1 MPNSLSSMD
10 LASPACLEG
19 EAIFRRGSVS
29 LISQEGD
36 ALLLR
41 VGTSPTQIVTLPAS
55 GNPHCTCGMGEQ
67 PCAHVVAALFAAQED
82 GTLRMLSQSHEF
94 TLGQK
99 MLAALSRA
107 MPGSEN
113 VRLSP
118 MLRLFPDGRVGL
130 GLSIGQERMYAVRS
144 IPALLAC
151 YTMGFTL
158 TLSPRFSYQPTQ
170 MRFSKE
176 DERLLSILL
185 SHIHPKGP
193 DEEPEDGSLTEEDC
207 SLSPQSDGRYVILTG
222 AFLHSVLRYLE
233 SHPFV
238 LLDSQNK
245 QPHIGIRTV
254 ELPLCFTVSLL
265 GGELKVVA
273 EGTKDLRLITSDAR
287 YVLCESKAVHLRS
300 AQARV
305 CQLLLTEGSRFS
317 YEAVQAEEILATLLP
332 ALSTVG
338 TVIPSAEL
346 NARLVTAP
354 FRPRVYLDLVDGNVE
369 ARPEFWYG
377 DVALLPFS
385 QSSSVEENGGEG
397 WRASLSGSAPEVPSM
412 APIREHA
419 TGLPPGKLLLR
430 DGRAESALLDFF
442 SDAGFVVR
450 GQKILLRRA
459 KDILAFCTLGV
470 QELGKLCQVYASTSF
485 ERIKPRRFTA
495 RASFHMRD
503 GRLVFTL
510 LEESGQAP
518 EIFPLLTAIRDRQ
531 HYVRLKT
538 GEFLD
543 IRDMAALAPI
553 AQELLDAAAMDDP
566 HQGEDAREIHFTAY
580 RSAYM
585 VSMLRLAGI
594 PAEADEKVE
603 QAMGALTDAVSQA
616 EQYVPSRLLKKLVP
630 YQRRGAGWLLSLYEA
645 HMGGILADE
654 MGLGKT
660 VQVIAALSAA
670 KKKNGRQKSIIVTP
684 TSLVYHWLAEFK
696 RFDESLIVR
705 LVGGQREERR
715 QTIESIKADDQV
727 DVILTSYPLLRR
739 DIDLFRDL
747 PLRFAILD
755 EAQFVKNA
763 QSLGATAAKE
773 LSAQV
778 RVALTGTPM
787 ENHTGELWSIFDFA
801 LPGYLGTQ
809 ATFLRRYG
817 GGERMQELQERIRP
831 FLMRRLK
838 KEVLSDL
845 PHKNEQSLY
854 AAMTPEQ
861 AAVYNQ
867 LLGTLRAHVDEAL
880 KQGALPKARMQV
892 LSVLLKLRQVCCHP
906 KLFLPDYEGTSGKL
920 ELLVQTVHSALA
932 EKKRM
937 LVFSQFVGMLQI
949 IRKRLNREGVR
960 TLYLDGETKPGLRQ
974 ELCDRFNGGE
984 GQVFLISLKAGG
996 TGLNLTGANLV
1007 IHYDPWWNPAT
1018 EDQATDRA
1026 HRIGQTRDVDVLRL
1040 IAKDTIEEKVTDLS
1054 KRKRAIFDQVVLAG
1068 ETALSSL
1075 TEEDIRALFF

>member
-1 MPNSLSSMD
+1 MPDTLGSLD
-10 LASPACLEG
+10 QASPGYLEG

-29 LISQEGD
+29 LLAREGD
-36 ALLLR
+36 ELLLR
-41 VGTSPTQIVTLPAS
+41 VGTSPARTVALPAQGEPRCS
-55 GNPHCTCGMGEQ
+55 CGQGNM
-67 PCAHVVAALFAAQED
+67 PCAHVVAALFAARED
-82 GTLRMLSQSHEF
+82 GALHRLAQTQGL

-113 VRLSP
+113 VRLAIW
-118 MLRLFPDGRVGL
+118 LRLFPDGRLGL
-130 GLSIGQERMYAVRS
+130 GLSLGQERLYAIRS
-144 IPALLAC
+144 LPELLAC
-151 YTMGFTL
+151 YTQGL
-158 TLSPRFSYQPTQ
+158 PLPLSPRFSYLPTQ
-170 MRFSKE
+170 MRFAKE

-185 SHIHPKGP
+185 AHIRPKAP
-193 DEEPEDGSLTEEDC
+193 QEDQEDPREEEPPCAPPSE
-207 SLSPQSDGRYVILTG
+207 GRYVLLSG
-222 AFLHSVLRYLE
+222 AFLQSILRYLE
-233 SHPFV
+233 THPFT
-238 LLDSQNK
+238 LLEGSLK
-245 QPHIGIRTV
+245 QPHGGIRTV
-254 ELPLCFTVSLL
+254 ELPLCFTVSLAL
-265 GGELKVVA
+265 GELEVAA
-273 EGTKDLRLITSDAR
+273 EGIDALRLITPDAR
-287 YVLCESKAVHLRS
+287 YLLCEGKIVHLHGV
-300 AQARV
+300 QARV
-305 CQLLLTEGSRFS
+305 CQLLLTEGSRFR
-317 YEAVQAEEILATLLP
+317 YDAAQAEEILSTLLP

-338 TVIPSAEL
+338 TVLPSPEL
-346 NARLVTAP
+346 SARLITAP
-354 FRPRVYLDLVDGNVE
+354 FRPKVYLDLVEGNVE

-377 DVALLPFS
+377 DVVLLPFS
-385 QSSSVEENGGEG
+385 GQSGPAGGEDALEEG
-397 WRASLSGSAPEVPSM
+397 PAEQSPQLSLPGATPAPQ
-412 APIREHA
+412 APA
-419 TGLPPGKLLLR
+419 LPPGKLLLR

-442 SDAGFVVR
+442 SNAGFVVR
-450 GQKILLRRA
+450 GQRILLRRA
-459 KDILAFCTLGV
+459 KDILAFCTQGV
-470 QELGKLCQVYASTSF
+470 QELSKKCEVYASTSF
-485 ERIKPRRFTA
+485 EKIKPRRFTG
-495 RASFHMRD
+495 RAAFHMRD

-510 LEESGQAP
+510 LEESGEAP
-518 EIFPLLTAIRDRQ
+518 EMLPLLTAIRDRQ

-543 IRDMAALAPI
+543 IREMAALAPI
-553 AQELLDAAAMDDP
+553 AQELLDAAALDDP
-566 HQGEDAREIHFTAY
+566 RREEDARELYFTAY
-580 RSAYM
+580 RAAYM
-585 VSMLRLAGI
+585 VSMLRLAGVE
-594 PAEADEKVE
+594 AQADEQVE
-603 QAMGALTDAVSQA
+603 QAMNALADTVSQA
-616 EQYVPSRLLKKLVP
+616 EQYVPPRLLKKLVP
-630 YQRRGAGWLLSLYEA
+630 YQRRGTGWLLSLYEA
-645 HMGGILADE
+645 RMGGILADE

-670 KKKNGRQKSIIVTP
+670 RRKNGRQKSIIVTP

-696 RFDESLIVR
+696 RFDESLVVR
-705 LVGGQREERR
+705 LIGGQREERR
-715 QTIESIKADDQV
+715 QAVESAKADEEV

-739 DIDLFRDL
+739 DIDLLRDI

-763 QSLGATAAKE
+763 QSLGAAAAKE
-773 LSAQV
+773 LTAQV

-787 ENHTGELWSIFDFA
+787 ENHTGELWSIFDFV

-817 GGERMQELQERIRP
+817 GGERMEELQERIRP

-838 KEVLSDL
+838 KEVLADL
-845 PHKNEQSLY
+845 PQKNEQSLY

-861 AAVYNQ
+861 DAVYRQ
-867 LLGTLRAHVDEAL
+867 LLGTLRLHVDEAL
-880 KQGALPKARMQV
+880 KQGALPRARMQV

-906 KLFLPDYEGTSGKL
+906 KLFLPDYEGTSGKM
-920 ELLVQTVHSALA
+920 ELLVQTVHSALG
-932 EKKRM
+932 EKRRM
-937 LVFSQFVGMLQI
+937 LVFSQFVGMLQL

-960 TLYLDGETKPGLRQ
+960 TLYLDGETKPSLRQ